1 MLLPFIMPAFVI
13 GLLWRLMFQTGSGG
27 VDTVLGAIVPGMDKT
42 LWLLGPNSFTALVI
56 TDVWAAWPFVYIMVL
71 AALQSIQA
79 DLYDAA
85 AVDGAGSLM
94 RFRAIT
100 IPSIAPT
107 LALAICLSTINHFNN
122 FTLPFTLF
130 GNPAPVEANVMP
142 LEIFSASF
150 TSFDFGRAA
159 AIAIV
164 NLLVLVIPS
173 AYYLRRI
180 DASTV

>member
-1 MLLPFIMPAFVI
+1 MPAFVI
-13 GLLWRLMFQTGSGG
+13 GLVWRLMFQTGSGAI
-27 VDTVLGAIVPGMDKT
+27 DTILGSMVSGLEKS
-42 LWLLGPNSFTALVI
+42 LWLLGPNSFWALVI
-56 TDVWAAWPFVYIMVL
+56 TDVWASWPFVYIMVL
-71 AALQSIQA
+71 AALQSIPA

-85 AVDGAGSLM
+85 AVDGAGPLM

-100 IPSIAPT
+100 VSSIAPT
-107 LALAICLSTINHFNN
+107 LALAVCLSTINHFNN

-142 LEIFSASF
+142 LEIYSASF
-150 TSFDFGRAA
+150 TSFDFGQAA

-164 NLLVLVIPS
+164 NLLVLVVPS
-173 AYYLRRI
+173 AYYLRRV